1 MMTAVD
7 LIGLVSRV
15 IAPMIAIVV
24 IIAAVVSLRGAV
36 NRARSGTSGNRVRRV
51 LSLLGW
57 LALGT
62 LAASAPDLAGAV
74 TGRRGSWS
82 SHLYAAPEPTL
93 AVMIIGLTA
102 AIVVLTR
109 TLITVRRLCRGGVA
123 IRA

>member
-1 MMTAVD
+1 MTTAAD
-7 LIGLVSRV
+7 LIGLVPRV

-24 IIAAVVSLRGAV
+24 IIAAVSSLRGAV
-36 NRARSGTSGNRVRRV
+36 ARARSGATGGRVRRV

-62 LAASAPDLAGAV
+62 LAASAPDLVGAV

-82 SHLYAAPEPTL
+82 NHLYTAPEPTL
-93 AVMIIGLTA
+93 SVMIIGLTA

-109 TLITVRRLCRGGVA
+109 TLITVRRLCGGVA
-123 IRA
+123 VRA